1 MRCQRACP
9 LDKPFLDWVGD
20 EEEFS
25 EQETALLLEGTTRE
39 KLPEETVR
47 KLTHLDI
54 LNDLGILPRN
64 LGVFFRK
71 H

>member
-9 LDKPFLDWVGD
+9 ADKQFLDWIGD

-25 EQETALLLEGTTRE
+25 EEETAMLLGGTPRE
-39 KLPEETVR
+39 RLPEETVR

-54 LNDLGILPRN
+54 LSDIGILPRN
-64 LGVFFRK
+64 LGVFFK
-71 H
+71 K